1 MVVSWLAALLNKESI
16 SLCYIRPIC
25 FVLYHSDNI
34 ANTYGTVPPYTI
46 PYFSSDTPFSFVKM
60 VGNFGT
66 RTRKTACALSRK
78 GGGEDEIFCNNVC
91 SRAHI
96 LTRRK
101 TGIDRIHDKKAA
113 HPNKTQPRQTDSKR
127 IVIDQTIILKLSLS
141 SLSSFSSI

>member
-16 SLCYIRPIC
+16 SLCYVPYA
-25 FVLYHSDNI
+25 LYS
-34 ANTYGTVPPYTI
+34 TI
-46 PYFSSDTPFSFVKM
+46 VT
-60 VGNFGT
+60 T
-66 RTRKTACALSRK
+66 LRTRMVRYHHTPYHTSLLTRHSLSSKWLGTLEPEPERRSAHFREK

-101 TGIDRIHDKKAA
+101 TGIDRIHDKKAT

-127 IVIDQTIILKLSLS
+127 IVIDQTIILKLFLS